1 MINLIKMNLYRMMN
15 ATSTK
20 VLAIVSALFGLM
32 QFGILKLI
40 ADDPF
45 NIMGS
50 AASEMGFDS
59 VTGAT
64 LVSNFLRSSNF
75 LIIVAVFVVLFANAE
90 QKCGFDK
97 NIIGI
102 TKHRW
107 LHPLSRFIAAV
118 IGVTALMAITG
129 IIGIGC
135 SALFVNAFSFGSA
148 TAFIKALGL
157 TYLGTVALSGV
168 FFFFTTAFRSAAGG
182 VVPSLVICT
191 GILYMIEQLLDLLVK
206 KVAGSPKLLPTDL
219 FLDAKFLNFNMDSGM
234 TACLILAAVCVG
246 YLVFSVGGSMLLTQK
261 RDVK

>member
-1 MINLIKMNLYRMMN
+1 MMN

-32 QFGILKLI
+32 QFGILKLV

-45 NIMGS
+45 NIMGDM
-50 AASEMGFDS
+50 AAEMGLSS
-59 VTGAT
+59 VTAST
-64 LVSNFLRSSNF
+64 LVANFLRTSNF

-90 QKCGFDK
+90 QKGGFDK

-118 IGVTALMAITG
+118 IGVTGLMAITG
-129 IIGIGC
+129 IVGIGG
-135 SALFVNAFSFGSA
+135 SALFVNAFTFGSA
-148 TAFIKALGL
+148 TAFIKTLGL
-157 TYLGTVALSGV
+157 TYLGTIALAGV

-191 GILYMIEQLLDLLVK
+191 GILYLIEQLLDLLVK
-206 KVAGSPKLLPTDL
+206 KIAGSPKFLPTDI
-219 FLDAKFLNFNMDSGM
+219 FLDAKFLNFDMRSGM
-234 TACLILAAVCVG
+234 TACLVLAAVCVG